1 MASRLNARSKFL
13 LFVSLLSTF
22 AGLAA
27 VSRNQNGPG
36 ETEPLVGAGELGAI
50 SATGAPVE
58 AAVELPIPPPPPG
71 ERAAEAAV
79 PPPAEPA
86 AGPEAGSPPAAEP
99 APATVLTEPPA
110 PPAAPAPPP
119 APLQPPMPADAIV
132 PLERAA
138 LKPVLM
144 QAAAEN
150 GLPPDLVM
158 AQAWAESSWQES
170 VVSSADAVGVLQIT
184 APTVDFVSHQLLAL
198 DHPLDALNPADNAR
212 MGTRYLRHLLTKTD
226 NNLRQALI
234 AYNQG
239 LGALRRNGPYPEAER
254 YADRV
259 IALRPL
265 FATKG

>member
-1 MASRLNARSKFL
+1 MASRVLAARSKFL
-13 LFVSLLSTF
+13 LFVSVLSAC

-27 VSRNQNGPG
+27 VSTGQSGPG
-36 ETEPLVGAGELGAI
+36 EAEPLAGAGELAAI

-58 AAVELPIPPPPPG
+58 AAVELPIPPPPPREG
-71 ERAAEAAV
+71 AAEAAV
-79 PPPAEPA
+79 SPPAGPAAAPEAASPPPAEPA
-86 AGPEAGSPPAAEP
+86 P
-99 APATVLTEPPA
+99 APVLAAPPA

-158 AQAWAESSWQES
+158 AQAWAESSWQDS

-184 APTVDFVSHQLLAL
+184 APTVSSPSAPCSSRRVS
-198 DHPLDALNPADNAR
+198 R
-212 MGTRYLRHLLTKTD
+212 
-226 NNLRQALI
+226 
-234 AYNQG
+234 
-239 LGALRRNGPYPEAER
+239 
-254 YADRV
+254 
-259 IALRPL
+259 
-265 FATKG
+265 